1 MCLSDIKRFQI
12 LLIMCK
18 TTGFISRLYC
28 MFNKASLWLA
38 NGQNVMEVRRF
49 FYKIQI
55 GPWLVPT
62 HNIVYTVYIREGLW
76 IRVVDYDLDLI
87 FFLFFCIFVSLS

>member
-1 MCLSDIKRFQI
+1 
-12 LLIMCK
+12 
-18 TTGFISRLYC
+18 

-55 GPWLVPT
+55 GPGLVPT

-87 FFLFFCIFVSLS
+87 FFFFFSYICFFILKRTKNHSWPVVCIVEYV